1 LISFNTWKIFSKVL
15 RHDIPSPNL
24 LNYSRTIHSPRSS
37 LHIYTAPLTSK
48 SLDFITSLSITVAL
62 PIPDLLR
69 LSDIPNLGI
78 LEIIN
83 LTKSISDLTEPSI
96 FGVGDRLIRAWHL
109 AATNNG
115 AFPVLRI
122 LRLWNYENLT
132 GQSLIFLNSFPALA
146 VYDVAGCGFEFSES
160 LRPRRL
166 GWTPIVDTNLTGTL
180 EAACMERIILM
191 RDRLGVQAKSIEA
204 VDSQHSLDWTKTRLI
219 PRADVLKF
227 LIQSKLSS
235 MSDLNGQHRDLN
247 HHSWDDSMRNRSR
260 RGTERS
266 RTQTEENQL
275 PGCKTVDI
283 WEDLTNKIFPR
294 VGELRSDADFVR
306 AGVDIG
312 DQAIIGDTLVNSIP
326 MASLRLGSPYSATST
341 LRALAFVRINLP
353 STANAA
359 TKQDGN
365 ETSAEDTRET
375 SLLYNTKRKQQGQ
388 CVVRTK
394 RRKLNDFL
402 DSFL

>member
-15 RHDIPSPNL
+15 RHDIPGPNL
-24 LNYSRTIHSPRSS
+24 FNYGRTIHSPKSP
-37 LHIYTAPLTSK
+37 LHIYTAPLASK
-48 SLDFITSLSITVAL
+48 SLDFITSLSITVTF

-69 LSDIPNLGI
+69 LSDIPNIGI

-83 LTKSISDLTEPSI
+83 LTNSMSELTETST

-132 GQSLIFLNSFPALA
+132 SQSLAFLNSFPALA

-160 LRPRRL
+160 LHPRRL
-166 GWTPIVDTNLTGTL
+166 GWTAVVDTNLTGIL
-180 EAACMERIILM
+180 EAACIERILLM
-191 RDRLGVQAKSIEA
+191 RGRLGVQVKPIEA
-204 VDSQHSLDWTKTRLI
+204 VDSQQSLDRAKTTLM
-219 PRADVLKF
+219 PRAEVLKF

-235 MSDLNGQHRDLN
+235 MSDLHGQPRDLN
-247 HHSWDDSMRNRSR
+247 HHSWDESRRKRSR

-266 RTQTEENQL
+266 RTQTDEDKL
-275 PGCKTVDI
+275 PSCKTVDI
-283 WEDLTNKIFPR
+283 WEDLINKIFPR
-294 VGELRSDADFVR
+294 VGELRNDADLVR

-312 DQAIIGDTLVNSIP
+312 DQVVVGDALVNSIP
-326 MASLRLGSPYSATST
+326 MASLRLGSPYSATTTS
-341 LRALAFVRINLP
+341 RALAFVRINLP

-359 TKQDGN
+359 TKRDGN
-365 ETSAEDTRET
+365 ETSLDETRES

-402 DSFL
+402 NSFL